1 MKSPVKEKLI
11 RLLLDGKPHTEIELA
26 QGAGFTKVAA
36 IQRWLKSFEN
46 ARFISRVP
54 AEKRGE
60 VRYQIVLTRDA
71 IRRIYYYPEFRK
83 IRPLIRTAPWFGPLF
98 ADTFAALPGD
108 LHLVIQDMIKRSHS
122 FFEII
127 DTYDTPEKVREI
139 YQLCLY
145 VNELQGIKDEEFN
158 AWCLYYQLYVQAII
172 RDLSEGGLGEGF
184 MDLVGDVQ
192 DRIRTLPKKKD
203 HPRGVTH
210 GT

>member
-1 MKSPVKEKLI
+1 MRI
-11 RLLLDGKPHTEIELA
+11 LLDGKPHTEIELA

-54 AEKRGE
+54 AEKSGE
-60 VRYQIVLTRDA
+60 GRYQIVLTRDA
-71 IRRIYYYPEFRK
+71 IRKIYYYPEFRK
-83 IRPLIRTAPWFGPLF
+83 IRPLIRTAPWFGPLS

-139 YQLCLY
+139 YRPCLY
-145 VNELQGIKDEEFN
+145 VNELQGLHQEEFN
-158 AWCLYYQLYVQAII
+158 TWCLYYQLYVQCIV
-172 RDLSEGGLGEGF
+172 RDLSGGGLAEGF
-184 MDLVGDVQ
+184 MDLVRDIQVKLRDLHRVNQQPGGIHHGDS
-192 DRIRTLPKKKD
+192 
-203 HPRGVTH
+203 
-210 GT
+210 